1 LLPGSLIKLLFHGAF
16 WIIPRDCKKVSG
28 IAPIGIEFFQRDPV
42 ICARELIGCTFGLGD
57 TAGVIVETEAYA
69 AAGDRA
75 CHTWKRAGARE
86 FVSSHAPGTA
96 YVYLNYGMH
105 WLFNFLVKGGS
116 REGFVLIRALEPL
129 EGIPLMRKRRGREHI
144 QELCN
149 GPAKLTQALGIAGS
163 HHGCDPFTGMGWMLS
178 KNRVNQEVIVSTR
191 IGITLDAEYPWRF
204 LRMGCPFVSV
214 PA

>member
-1 LLPGSLIKLLFHGAF
+1 M
-16 WIIPRDCKKVSG
+16 IIPPGCKGVSG
-28 IAPIGIEFFQRDPV
+28 NTLIGIEFFQRDPL

-57 TAGVIVETEAYA
+57 TAGKIVETEAYA
-69 AAGDRA
+69 AMGDRA
-75 CHTWKRAGARE
+75 CHTWKRAAARE

-105 WLFNFLVKGGS
+105 WLFNFLVKGAQ

-129 EGIPLMRKRRGREHI
+129 EGLPLMRRRRARERL
-144 QELCN
+144 QELCS
-149 GPAKLTQALGIAGS
+149 GPAKLTQALGIIGN
-163 HHGCDPFTGMGWMLS
+163 HHGCDPLTGKGWLLS
-178 KNRVNQEVIVSTR
+178 KASGDHEVVVSNR

-204 LRMGCPFVSV
+204 LSKGCPFVSV